1 MTEALEQNIEKLK
14 KVWYTS
20 DPRYFGENPAC
31 LPIEEDIIAE
41 LDAMSDEELTA
52 FADGLNDRASDLLF
66 RPLSILAETR
76 SVLKPKYD

>member
-1 MTEALEQNIEKLK
+1 MSLEQNIEKLK

-31 LPIEEDIIAE
+31 GPIEDDIIAE
-41 LDAMSDEELTA
+41 LGAMTDEELTT
-52 FADGLNDRASDLLF
+52 FADGLDDRDSNLLF

-76 SVLKPKYD
+76 SVLKPKFD

>member
-1 MTEALEQNIEKLK
+1 MTGDLEQNIEKLK

-31 LPIEEDIIAE
+31 AAIEEDIIAE
-41 LDAMSDEELTA
+41 LDAMSDEELKA
-52 FADGLNDRASDLLF
+52 FSDGLDDRASDLLF
-66 RPLSILAETR
+66 LPLSILAETR

>member
-1 MTEALEQNIEKLK
+1 MTEDLEQNIEMLK

-31 LPIEEDIIAE
+31 SPIEDDIIAA
-41 LDAMSDEELTA
+41 LDAMTDEELTA
-52 FADGLNDRASDLLF
+52 FADGLDDRDSDPLF